1 MLIQINYS
9 NYSLG
14 FGSRSESLFTDG
26 SMGRNVIIFRA
37 DINLSGHVDNK
48 IEDTLILV
56 EGTTLGLDD
65 TALTAEAKH
74 PINFT

>member
-1 MLIQINYS
+1 
-9 NYSLG
+9 
-14 FGSRSESLFTDG
+14 
-26 SMGRNVIIFRA
+26 MGRNVIISRA

-48 IEDTLILV
+48 IEDTLILG